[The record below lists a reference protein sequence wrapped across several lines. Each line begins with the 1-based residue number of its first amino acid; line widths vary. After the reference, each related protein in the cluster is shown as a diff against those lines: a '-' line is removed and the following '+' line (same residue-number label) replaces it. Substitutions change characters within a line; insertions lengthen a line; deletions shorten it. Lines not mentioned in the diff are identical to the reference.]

1 MGNIAKTPQPPYYA
15 VVFTAIASEVQ
26 EGYGETVQRMHEL
39 AKESPG
45 YLGMESAGDNFE
57 ITVSYWK
64 NEENILHWKQNAA
77 HKVAQET
84 GKSKWYKA
92 YQVRVVKVER
102 EYGFVN

>member
-1 MGNIAKTPQPPYYA
+1 
-15 VVFTAIASEVQ
+15 
-26 EGYGETVQRMHEL
+26 MHEL

-45 YLGMESAGDNFE
+45 YLRMESAGDNFE

-64 NEENILHWKQNAA
+64 NEESILHWKQNAA

>member
-1 MGNIAKTPQPPYYA
+1 
-15 VVFTAIASEVQ
+15 
-26 EGYGETVQRMHEL
+26 MHEL

-64 NEENILHWKQNAA
+64 NEESILHWKQNAA